1 MRGKILSASIV
12 AGFLST
18 VVFAQQNDTIVV
30 PTTSLG
36 VSQPLYQLAL
46 EQTAT
51 NAALTSEGP
60 YYASEMLQK
69 HGPVVN
75 DVESAP
81 ASVTALPSYVQQ
93 QNSAVRPFGAV
104 ANNTFEGPGIG
115 LSGFTLT
122 GAPPDT
128 TMAVGP
134 NHIVAWVNSQYA
146 IFAKN
151 GTVLL
156 GPVNGN
162 TLFTGVGGVCETT
175 NRGDPILQYDK
186 LADRWI
192 LSQFAFATNGSG
204 QITGPYFQCVA
215 VSTTNNPTGTYF
227 LYTIGFSATTPS
239 GFNDYGKL
247 GIWPDGYY
255 TTYNIFGGTPAGANT
270 GVALC
275 ASDRTKMLAGDN
287 TATTLC
293 APIGFYGGG
302 ASFLPGDL
310 DGTTLPTTV
319 TQGNV
324 MMRYSFGGVSLRILK
339 LKPNFAAGTVTI
351 TDGLG
356 GAAGSVIN
364 LPTPGTVVACNGA
377 GGACIPQP
385 GTTTQLDTLA
395 DRLMYRLAYRNRGG
409 VDSLVVAQSV
419 DPDGAGGVNSAVR
432 WYEIR
437 SPFSATPNLFQNAT
451 YNPGASSDRWMAS
464 VAMDKMGNMLMGYS
478 VANAVAGLK
487 PSLRVAGRYRTD
499 LRNQM
504 QAEST
509 IITGTGSQTIRSNG
523 TALNRWGDYT
533 TMQVDPV
540 DDCTFWYIG
549 QYLATDGVFNW
560 RTRIASYKFNG
571 CN

>member
-1 MRGKILSASIV
+1 MRGRILSASIA
-12 AGFLST
+12 AGLLST
-18 VVFAQQNDTIVV
+18 AVFAQQNETIVV
-30 PTTSLG
+30 PTTSYG

-46 EQTAT
+46 EQTAA

-60 YYASEMLQK
+60 YVASEMIQK
-69 HGPVVN
+69 HGPLVT
-75 DVESAP
+75 DFESSAP
-81 ASVTALPSYVQQ
+81 TSVTALPSFVQQ
-93 QNSAVRPFGAV
+93 QNSATRAFGAV
-104 ANNTFEGPGIG
+104 ANTTFEGPGTG
-115 LSGFTLT
+115 LPGFVLT

-128 TMAVGP
+128 TLAVGP

-162 TLFTGVGGVCETT
+162 TLFTGVGGICETT

-192 LSQFAFATNGSG
+192 LSQFAFGVAAGSP
-204 QITGPYFQCVA
+204 TGPYAQCVA
-215 VSTTNNPTGTYF
+215 ISTTNNPTGTYF
-227 LYTIGFSATTPS
+227 RYVISFSTTTPS
-239 GFNDYGKL
+239 GLNDYGKL

-255 TTYNIFGGTPAGANT
+255 TTYNMFGGTPAGSNT

-275 ASDRTKMLAGDN
+275 VSDRVKMLVGDI

-310 DGTTLPTTV
+310 DGTTLPTT
-319 TQGNV
+319 TAQGNI
-324 MMRYSFGGVSLRILK
+324 MMRYSGTQNLRIIK
-339 LKPNFAAGTVTI
+339 LKPDFATSTVTLN
-351 TDGLG
+351 DGLG
-356 GAAGSVIN
+356 GPAGSVIS
-364 LPTPGTVVACNGA
+364 LPVPGTVISCNGT
-377 GGACIPQP
+377 GGTCIPQP
-385 GTTTQLDTLA
+385 GTTNQLDTLGS
-395 DRLMYRLAYRNRGG
+395 RLMYRLAYRNRGG
-409 VDSLVVAQSV
+409 VDSLVVTHSV
-419 DPDGAGGVNSAVR
+419 DPDGASGVNSAVR
-432 WYEIR
+432 WYEVR

-451 YNPGASSDRWMAS
+451 YRPDASDRWMGS
-464 VAMDKMGNMLMGYS
+464 IAMDKMGNMLMGYS

-509 IITGTGSQTIRSNG
+509 IVTGTGSQTG
-523 TALNRWGDYT
+523 TLTRWGDYS

-549 QYLATDGVFNW
+549 EYLAADGTFNW

>member
-1 MRGKILSASIV
+1 MRGQILSASIV

-18 VVFAQQNDTIVV
+18 VVLAQQNDTIVV
-30 PTTSLG
+30 PTTSHG

-51 NAALTSEGP
+51 NAALTSGGP
-60 YYASEMLQK
+60 YVASEMLQK

-75 DVESAP
+75 DVESGP
-81 ASVTALPSYVQQ
+81 ATITALPSFAQQ
-93 QNSAVRPFGAV
+93 QNSATRPFGAV

-115 LSGFTLT
+115 LTGFNLT

-151 GTVLL
+151 GAVLL

-162 TLFTGVGGVCETT
+162 TLFAGLGNNCATT

-192 LSQFAFATNGSG
+192 LSQFAFSTDGMGNPTA
-204 QITGPYFQCVA
+204 PYLQCVA

-227 LYTIGFSATTPS
+227 LYTIAFSSTAPS

-255 TTYNIFGGTPAGANT
+255 TTYNMFGGTPAGGNS

-275 ASDRTKMLAGDN
+275 ASDRIKMLAGDN

-310 DGTTLPTTV
+310 DGTTLPTT
-319 TQGNV
+319 TAQGNV

-339 LKPNFAAGTVTI
+339 LKPDFVAGTVTL

-356 GAAGSVIN
+356 GAAGTFVN

-377 GGACIPQP
+377 SGACIAQP
-385 GTTTQLDTLA
+385 GTTTKLDTLA

-409 VDSLVVAQSV
+409 VDSLVVTQSV
-419 DPDGAGGVNSAVR
+419 DPDGAGARSSAVR
-432 WYEIR
+432 WYEVR

-451 YNPGASSDRWMAS
+451 YNPGATADRWMGS
-464 VAMDKMGNMLMGYS
+464 IAMDKMGNMLMGYS
-478 VANAVAGLK
+478 VADATAGLK

-523 TALNRWGDYT
+523 NALTRWGDYT

-549 QYLATDGVFNW
+549 QYLVADGVFNW
-560 RTRIASYKFNG
+560 QTRIASYKFNG